1 MNRFRH
7 ASLSS
12 LLGLL
17 LLTGCS
23 TSLEQR
29 AAQPLLAVA
38 QQRFDAV
45 AQRIQTYAL
54 PDTHKALLLQHA
66 RAVEADTRYQGIS
79 LLDGLG
85 FSFMEKRH
93 PDTLFWHGK
102 PPSQGGAPPTL
113 LELGLVRLP
122 ASAWRQQVALTRP
135 FLRTLQAD
143 DCRVITSDLI
153 TAGDWMR
160 MELRAL
166 SAMSTT
172 ELDQALQLTRDAMLA
187 AIRQSPAVA
196 RPDTAGLE
204 RARAQFARLVAD
216 ELQRHP
222 ERYPMA
228 GYDEHAMGRAISSMF
243 CNPELDMVGKLLTL
257 PEPEG
262 NQLLLELLLE
272 AVQP

>member
-29 AAQPLLAVA
+29 AAQPLPAVA

-187 AIRQSPAVA
+187 AIRQSI
-196 RPDTAGLE
+196 R
-204 RARAQFARLVAD
+204 RR
-216 ELQRHP
+216 
-222 ERYPMA
+222 
-228 GYDEHAMGRAISSMF
+228 GRRR
-243 CNPELDMVGKLLTL
+243 KR
-257 PEPEG
+257 
-262 NQLLLELLLE
+262 
-272 AVQP
+272 

>member
-29 AAQPLLAVA
+29 AAQPLPAVA

-54 PDTHKALLLQHA
+54 PDTHKALFLQHA

-93 PDTLFWHGK
+93 PDTLF
-102 PPSQGGAPPTL
+102 
-113 LELGLVRLP
+113 
-122 ASAWRQQVALTRP
+122 
-135 FLRTLQAD
+135 
-143 DCRVITSDLI
+143 
-153 TAGDWMR
+153 
-160 MELRAL
+160 
-166 SAMSTT
+166 
-172 ELDQALQLTRDAMLA
+172 
-187 AIRQSPAVA
+187 
-196 RPDTAGLE
+196 
-204 RARAQFARLVAD
+204 
-216 ELQRHP
+216 
-222 ERYPMA
+222 
-228 GYDEHAMGRAISSMF
+228 
-243 CNPELDMVGKLLTL
+243 
-257 PEPEG
+257 
-262 NQLLLELLLE
+262 
-272 AVQP
+272 